1 MCGCMY
7 YPSQKRTNGCSQGD
21 DEARPPSCPL
31 LFYGD
36 VVKVD
41 RQRAYTTWN
50 VGASP
55 TITANG
61 GLANGNA
68 KGERVRQGVRIPK
81 PPQFKS
87 LSSVGGA
94 RLSYHLVTC
103 YLNYSLS
110 ASYLILLDVIFSLRM
125 TVRDALKV

>member
-1 MCGCMY
+1 MGT
-7 YPSQKRTNGCSQGD
+7 QVATAQLVVN
-21 DEARPPSCPL
+21 
-31 LFYGD
+31 GD

-68 KGERVRQGVRIPK
+68 KGERVRQGVRIPM

-94 RLSYHLVTC
+94 RRSYHSVTC